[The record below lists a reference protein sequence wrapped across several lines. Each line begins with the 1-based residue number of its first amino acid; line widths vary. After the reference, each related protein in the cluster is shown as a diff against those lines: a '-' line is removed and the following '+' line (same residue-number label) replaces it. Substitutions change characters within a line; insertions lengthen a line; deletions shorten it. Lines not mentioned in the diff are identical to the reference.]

1 MSMTYFESHFIGSAV
16 AFTFTGMH
24 GGMQTV
30 QNMHACAL
38 LFKCVECKI
47 KGAKLCSSL
56 SQ

>member
-1 MSMTYFESHFIGSAV
+1 MTYFESHFIGSAV
-16 AFTFTGMH
+16 AFAFTGMH

-47 KGAKLCSSL
+47 KGARLYSSL